1 MQTILKKTRGNLYMK
16 INKVSDLFNVEDKQS
31 DLEYVNICI
40 DGADNRLYVDGI
52 QIAGNSDALSKRC
65 NIIIEDFFNTI
76 FEHLGKNEHITLKKL
91 LDQSKE
97 NNSLRLGKSEISPG
111 ALAVGKGC
119 SQDMLYKLFTRVINK
134 NRNLIE
140 SGLIKKP
147 MDTVLFIKG
156 FGEDRMSDLIVS
168 LIFKELIEFTNGQ
181 ASNAPNKPKTEKV
194 KGKFWNHITHN
205 WDTFTYDQILD
216 LQNRPLTLVPKN
228 FVTDKYVYRVDRY
241 ISSCLVVY
249 EKEIRLKENPNYK
262 CPNIKSL
269 KKELENSLGLTGTEF
284 IITYTLNHLKDRD
297 LVEKFRRDNEH
308 NSKGNYRGKL
318 TDQELT
324 SIIEAPYMEMDDI
337 G

>member
-1 MQTILKKTRGNLYMK
+1 MKK
-16 INKVSDLFNVEDKQS
+16 INKVSDLFNVKDKQS

-52 QIAGNSDALSKRC
+52 QIAGNSDELSKRC
-65 NIIIEDFFNTI
+65 NLIIEDFFNTI
-76 FEHLGKNEHITLKKL
+76 FQHLRKNEHIAVKSL
-91 LDQSKE
+91 LDQSNE
-97 NNSLRLGKSEISPG
+97 NNSLRLGKSEIFPG
-111 ALAVGKGC
+111 AVAIGKGC

-134 NRNLIE
+134 SRNLVE
-140 SGLIKKP
+140 LGLIKKP

-168 LIFKELIEFTNGQ
+168 LIFKELIGFTNVQ
-181 ASNAPNKPKTEKV
+181 ASKAPDKLKTKKV
-194 KGKFWNHITHN
+194 QGKFWNHITHK
-205 WDTFTYDQILD
+205 WDTFTYHQILD

-241 ISSCLVVY
+241 INSCLIVY
-249 EKEIRLKENPNYK
+249 EKELRTKENPDYK
-262 CPNIKSL
+262 CTNVKAL

-284 IITYTLNHLKDRD
+284 IITYTLNHIKDRN
-297 LVEKFRRDNEH
+297 LIEKFRRDNEH

-318 TDQELT
+318 TDYELT
-324 SIIEAPYMEMDDI
+324 SIIEAPYMELDDI